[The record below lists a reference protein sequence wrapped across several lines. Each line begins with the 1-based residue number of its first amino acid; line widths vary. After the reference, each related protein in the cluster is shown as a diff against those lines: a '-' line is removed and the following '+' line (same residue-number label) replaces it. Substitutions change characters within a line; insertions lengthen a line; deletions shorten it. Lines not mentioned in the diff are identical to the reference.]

1 MYELTIKKQANKA
14 LLRMARKDANR
25 ILAQLGM
32 LAENPDRQDL
42 NVIALTNRPG
52 YRLRVGRYRAIYE
65 RDDTIRVVAVEKIG
79 HRKDVYEK

>member
-14 LLRMARKDANR
+14 LAKMPREDARR
-25 ILAQLGM
+25 ILAQLDM

-52 YRLRVGRYRAIYE
+52 YRLRVGNYRALYE
-65 RDDTIRVVAVEKIG
+65 RDDEIRILVVEKIG
-79 HRKDVYEK
+79 HCKDFYEK